1 MTDTSRKRTGILLD
15 DICLQHDTGPGHPE
29 RPDRL
34 RSIATRLHQEELIEH
49 TTTLH
54 SRPAG
59 IEELE
64 RVHTRE
70 MIDRARIASARGP
83 VHLDADTTVSHQSY
97 QAALH
102 AAGGLLVC
110 CDAVMSGEV
119 KNAFA
124 IVRPPGH
131 HAERDRSMG
140 FCLFNN
146 VAVAAR
152 DMQKRHGLRKIA
164 IIDWDVHH
172 GNGTQHIFDEDPTVF
187 YASLHQHPLYPG
199 TGMRNEQ
206 GRGDGAGTTLN
217 IPLPS
222 GSDDDDY
229 ARAFEDVEQAISAF
243 APDVILVSAGYDAHR
258 LDPLASMSM
267 TEVGFARLTDRVR
280 LLARDLC
287 NDRLILTLEG
297 GYDLDGLSGS
307 VVATVERL
315 MVD

>member
-1 MTDTSRKRTGILLD
+1 MTENSRKQTGILLD
-15 DICLQHDTGPGHPE
+15 DIYLQHDTGPGHPE

-34 RSIATRLHQEELIEH
+34 RSIVERLHRAGLIDQ
-49 TTTLH
+49 TTQIA
-54 SRPAG
+54 SRPAKV
-59 IEELE
+59 EELM

-70 MIDRARIASARGP
+70 MIDRVRIASARGP
-83 VHLDADTTVSHQSY
+83 VRLDADTTVSHQSY
-97 QAALH
+97 QAALR
-102 AAGGLLVC
+102 AAGGLLAC
-110 CDAVMSGEV
+110 CDAVMRGDVE
-119 KNAFA
+119 NAFA

-152 DMQKRHGLRKIA
+152 DMQERHGLPRIA

-172 GNGTQHIFDEDPTVF
+172 GNGTQHIFDEDPSVF

-199 TGMRNEQ
+199 TGMRSEE
-206 GRGDGAGTTLN
+206 GRGEGIGTTLN

-222 GSDDDDY
+222 GSDDDNY
-229 ARAFEDVEQAISAF
+229 ARAFEEVERAVTSFQ
-243 APDVILVSAGYDAHR
+243 PDAILVSAGYDAHHR
-258 LDPLASMSM
+258 DPLASMSM
-267 TEVGFARLTDRVR
+267 TEAGFALLTDRVR
-280 LLARDLC
+280 QLAHDLC
-287 NDRLILTLEG
+287 DDRLIVTLEG

-315 MVD
+315 MAD